1 MVALIPARAGSKRV
15 PGKNIRPLAGH
26 PLIAYTIAA
35 AKGSGVF
42 GDRVW
47 VCSDDAAVLRL
58 ARSFGVCDVRRNESL
73 DSEADIEWVR
83 HVLDGSR
90 LEAFAIL
97 RPTSPFRTAETVRRA
112 FVQFKRQEVHSIRA
126 VQPAKEHPGK
136 QWFIENGCL
145 KPVLDWRHVDTK
157 QPWHS
162 MPTQTLA
169 PAFTQ
174 NSSLEMAWTYAVRS
188 FGTISGTKIAPFYT
202 RGPEGLA
209 IDTEDDWTMVYQ
221 LAERRPELLP
231 KVTV

>member
-1 MVALIPARAGSKRV
+1 
-15 PGKNIRPLAGH
+15 
-26 PLIAYTIAA
+26 
-35 AKGSGVF
+35 
-42 GDRVW
+42 
-47 VCSDDAAVLRL
+47 
-58 ARSFGVCDVRRNESL
+58 
-73 DSEADIEWVR
+73 
-83 HVLDGSR
+83 
-90 LEAFAIL
+90 
-97 RPTSPFRTAETVRRA
+97 
-112 FVQFKRQEVHSIRA
+112 VQFKRQEVHSIRA